1 MRKLFAAAAAALC
14 AASSIAGTVDA
25 QAQGQVQ
32 PTGVW
37 RNPRNTVHVR
47 IQPCGRDMCGTVVWA
62 SARAQQ
68 KAREA
73 GTANLVGAQLFRQL
87 RQQDPR
93 TWGGRVF
100 VPDLQRT
107 VPGRLRVQSRNA
119 VVASGCMLGGVVCRS
134 QTWTRVS

>member
-1 MRKLFAAAAAALC
+1 MRKMIAAAAAVLV
-14 AASSIAGTVDA
+14 AASTLAGTADA
-25 QAQGQVQ
+25 QTQ

-37 RNPRNTVHVR
+37 RNPRNSVHVR
-47 IQPCGRDMCGTVVWA
+47 IQPCGREMCGVVVWA

-73 GTANLVGAQLFRQL
+73 GTRNLIGAQLFRQFQ
-87 RQQDPR
+87 RQSGG

-100 VPDLQRT
+100 VPDLART
-107 VPGRLRVQSRNA
+107 VPGTLRVRSPNA
-119 VVASGCMLGGVVCRS
+119 VVASGCVLGRLVCRS